1 MDELLLAEMVERYI
15 KGELS
20 ESECTQLNELRQNN
34 SEIDQLVVENLF
46 FLNQLNLYGNTKRYK
61 ESINETV
68 SKLISE
74 GFIKSNATPQ
84 PSNIIYLWNRY
95 KKTVAV
101 AASIAAIVSLVS
113 ASLITFFSNEKN
125 NNIKPLVEKL
135 KEQDDR
141 YKKLEKKIDKIN
153 SRKESHAS
161 IEKPRLES
169 KFRAT
174 AFFID
179 VNNNYLV
186 TNAHVL
192 NEATHKLIVENWKGD
207 QFAAEAIYSNRT
219 NDLAIIKI
227 TDPTFEKLS
236 PTPYSIRKTNSDLG
250 DAIFMLGYPKQ
261 EIVYGEGYI
270 SAKNGYKMDS
280 AFCQLSTL
288 ANEGNSGSPVINK
301 NGELIGV
308 VSSKEANLEGVVF
321 AIKSPNIYNAV
332 NEINKSKGKNT
343 IKITSRPILRRTDRV
358 TQIKRIQDY
367 IFMIKGN

>member
-15 KGELS
+15 RGELS
-20 ESECTQLNELRQNN
+20 ETERVQLDDLRKNN
-34 SEIDQLVVENLF
+34 ADIDQLVVENLF
-46 FLNQLNLYGNTKRYK
+46 FLNQLESFGNTKRLK

-68 SKLISE
+68 SKLIAE
-74 GFIKSNATPQ
+74 GFIKPNTPEKKLH
-84 PSNIIYLWNRY
+84 IVYLWNRY
-95 KKTVAV
+95 KKTIAV
-101 AASIAAIVSLVS
+101 AASIATIVSIIS
-113 ASLITFFSNEKN
+113 ASLIAAFSNEKRD
-125 NNIKPLVEKL
+125 NIKPLVEKL
-135 KEQDDR
+135 KEQDDK
-141 YKKLEKKIDKIN
+141 YKKLEKKIEKIN
-153 SRKESHAS
+153 SGTTTLTPP
-161 IEKPRLES
+161 EKPRLES

-174 AFFID
+174 GFMID

-192 NEATHKLIVENWKGD
+192 NEATHKIIVENYKGE
-207 QFAAEAIYSNRT
+207 QFAAEAVYSNVVY
-219 NDLAIIKI
+219 DLAVIKI
-227 TDPTFEKLS
+227 NDPSFEKLS

-270 SAKNGYKMDS
+270 SAKNGYEMDS
-280 AFCQLSTL
+280 IFCQLSSM

-308 VSSKEANLEGVVF
+308 VSSKEANMDGVVF
-321 AIKSPNIYNAV
+321 AVKSPNIYNAV

-343 IKITSRPILRRTDRV
+343 IKITSNPILRRTDRV
-358 TQIKRIQDY
+358 NQIKKIQDY